1 MDKGKYKVKKEGEI
15 FFPLYVWMKGG
26 KEKKEEEKN
35 VFYLYF
41 IWFAKEKKRFLL
53 LWPNEVKRV

>member
-1 MDKGKYKVKKEGEI
+1 MDKGKYKVKKGGK
-15 FFPLYVWMKGG
+15 FFPLYVWTKGD

>member
-1 MDKGKYKVKKEGEI
+1 MGEI
-15 FFPLYVWMKGG
+15 FFPLYVWMKGE

-41 IWFAKEKKRFLL
+41 IWFAKEKKGFYFYG
-53 LWPNEVKRV
+53 PMK